1 MGTYQDQNEEV
12 KYLLLSPPFT
22 ILSNLN
28 VFQLFF
34 VQRARHRRSLDG
46 TSLWKG
52 SQEVSSPRQSDPG
65 HPGQVQVQVIPD
77 VILIKS
83 LRLGKVTLIAMELV
97 HTMILTTIILNRTRK

>member
-65 HPGQVQVQVIPD
+65 QVQVQVQVIL
-77 VILIKS
+77 VILVKS
-83 LRLGKVTLIAMELV
+83 K
-97 HTMILTTIILNRTRK
+97 

>member
-34 VQRARHRRSLDG
+34 VQRARHRRSLDE

-65 HPGQVQVQVIPD
+65 HPGQVQVIPD